1 MIQIGLDL
9 LKKIYPE
16 CENKTPKYIWYYND
30 QMKDFTTGKTEQR
43 DYWQMSAPLVE
54 NRKVN

>member
-43 DYWQMSAPLVE
+43 DY
-54 NRKVN
+54 